1 MRGAAWTAWTAWA
14 LALLV
19 AVLRALP
26 SAGSTRFAVGA
37 ALAAA
42 ALLLATVG
50 VARRGERTL
59 DAAALATLA
68 GIAALS
74 PSVKGLAAQAAV
86 VALLAVPTAAW
97 ALLGLEARSKGQ
109 QRVLSYGAARIPL
122 LVLVAAALGLLAL
135 QAPRLAGGLVSARW
149 ADSLDVS
156 STAMLALVAF
166 AALAVAVALVTLRAA
181 AGSRAEPEGPAP

>member
-1 MRGAAWTAWTAWA
+1 MRGAAWSAWTAWG
-14 LALLV
+14 LCLLV

-26 SAGSTRFAVGA
+26 SAGGTRFAVGA
-37 ALAAA
+37 GLAAA

-50 VARRGERTL
+50 VARRGERAL
-59 DAAALATLA
+59 DAGALATLA
-68 GIAALS
+68 SLAVLG
-74 PSVKGLAAQAAV
+74 PSVQGLAAQAIV

-109 QRVLSYGAARIPL
+109 SRVVAYGAARIPL
-122 LVLVAAALGLLAL
+122 LVLAAAALGLLAL

-149 ADSLDVS
+149 ADSLDVA

-166 AALAVAVALVTLRAA
+166 AVLAASVALVTLRAA
-181 AGSRAEPEGPAP
+181 AGSRAAPEERAP